1 MLIVAS
7 NMHIV
12 TSNMRNMQEQLRDP
26 HALWRAQA
34 RQREIAATR
43 PARLKTARPL
53 RQPSDGGGGGGGD
66 GGGGGKHKQGQTRK
80 QHVAAQAALRAQQ
93 ALRAASQAAQ
103 AARERVKRHEDYA
116 WDPGGTAHT
125 TKAAPRPRARR
136 ARQGPDYSSSKHE
149 AETLPSGAGAAARDV
164 SQ

>member
-12 TSNMRNMQEQLRDP
+12 TSNMRNIQEQLRDP

-34 RQREIAATR
+34 RQREIVATR
-43 PARLKTARPL
+43 PARLKTARLL

-125 TKAAPRPRARR
+125 TKAAPRARL
-136 ARQGPDYSSSKHE
+136 ARQGPDYSSSQHE
-149 AETLPSGAGAAARDV
+149 AETLLAEPAQPLV
-164 SQ
+164 TCQ

>member
-12 TSNMRNMQEQLRDP
+12 TSSMRNIQELLRDP

-53 RQPSDGGGGGGGD
+53 RQPSDGGGGD
-66 GGGGGKHKQGQTRK
+66 GGGGKHKQGQTRK

-103 AARERVKRHEDYA
+103 AARERVKRHEDHA

-125 TKAAPRPRARR
+125 TKAAPRARR
-136 ARQGPDYSSSKHE
+136 ARQGPDYSSSKHDP
-149 AETLPSGAGAAARDV
+149 ETLPRVEPAQPAAARDV

>member
-12 TSNMRNMQEQLRDP
+12 TSNMRNIQEQLRDP

-34 RQREIAATR
+34 RQREIVATR

-66 GGGGGKHKQGQTRK
+66 GGGGGNAIKQSPHRTPC
-80 QHVAAQAALRAQQ
+80 
-93 ALRAASQAAQ
+93 S
-103 AARERVKRHEDYA
+103 
-116 WDPGGTAHT
+116 P
-125 TKAAPRPRARR
+125 PRNPV
-136 ARQGPDYSSSKHE
+136 
-149 AETLPSGAGAAARDV
+149 L
-164 SQ
+164 

>member
-12 TSNMRNMQEQLRDP
+12 TSNMRNIQEQLRDP

-34 RQREIAATR
+34 RQREIVATR

-125 TKAAPRPRARR
+125 TKAAPRARL
-136 ARQGPDYSSSKHE
+136 ARQGPDYSSSQHE

>member
-12 TSNMRNMQEQLRDP
+12 TSNMRNIQEQLRDP

-53 RQPSDGGGGGGGD
+53 RQPSDGGGGGG

-125 TKAAPRPRARR
+125 TKAAPRARR
-136 ARQGPDYSSSKHE
+136 ARQVPDYSSSKHE
-149 AETLPSGAGAAARDV
+149 AERETLPSGAGPAARDV

>member
-12 TSNMRNMQEQLRDP
+12 TSNMRNIQELLRDP

-53 RQPSDGGGGGGGD
+53 RQPSDGGGGD
-66 GGGGGKHKQGQTRK
+66 GGGGKHKQGQTRK
-80 QHVAAQAALRAQQ
+80 QHVAAQATLRAQQ

-125 TKAAPRPRARR
+125 TKAAPRARL
-136 ARQGPDYSSSKHE
+136 ARQGPDYSSSQHE
-149 AETLPSGAGAAARDV
+149 AETLPSGAGARR
-164 SQ
+164 SRS